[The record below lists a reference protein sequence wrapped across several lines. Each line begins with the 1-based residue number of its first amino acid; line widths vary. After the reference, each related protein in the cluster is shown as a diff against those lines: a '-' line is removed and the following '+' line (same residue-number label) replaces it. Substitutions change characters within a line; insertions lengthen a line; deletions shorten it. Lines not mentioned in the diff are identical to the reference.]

1 MVLDGDKWLVPG
13 VLVAALETLERD
25 APDNVGQRLMLGV
38 GWIFCLLDIW
48 LKSRDPQNSPS
59 STPFHTRELVGQE
72 RNSGATPAF
81 QRR

>member
-1 MVLDGDKWLVPG
+1 MVLDSDKWRVQG
-13 VLVAALETLERD
+13 ALVAALETLERD
-25 APDNVGQRLMLGV
+25 APDNVGQPLVLGV

-48 LKSRDPQNSPS
+48 LISRDPQNSPS
-59 STPFHTRELVGQE
+59 STPFHMRELVGQE